1 MSEQMNEK
9 SNALNWFEI
18 SVTNIKRAINFYE
31 NVFNITMH
39 EVNLSGIQMAIFPST
54 GEGGKVGGAL
64 VKSNMHQPSKKG
76 SVVYLNANP
85 DLQTIIQRMEKIG
98 TNIILQKTQISPET
112 GFMAFFEDSE
122 GNLVGLHSTK

>member
-1 MSEQMNEK
+1 MNEK
-9 SNALNWFEI
+9 TNALNWFEI
-18 SVTNIKRAINFYE
+18 AVTNIKRAMHFYE
-31 NVFNITMH
+31 QAFNVKMH
-39 EVNLSGIQMAIFPST
+39 EVNLSGIEMAIFPST

-76 SVVYLNANP
+76 SVIYLNANP
-85 DLQTIIQRMEKIG
+85 DLQVVLQRMEKIG
-98 TNIILQKTQISPET
+98 TNIILGKTQISPET